1 MNRPQVTLALQG
13 GGSHGAFTWGV
24 LDRLLEDDRVEIEG
38 LSGAS
43 AGAMN
48 AVVLAHGMT
57 LGGPAGARAAL
68 QSFWDA
74 IGANA
79 VFGTASGD
87 PSPFLS
93 MIGLFSPRQFNPLD
107 INPLR
112 DILDAQVDFA
122 RLREACTLELFI
134 ATTHVASGLPRLFRT
149 RQITR
154 DMLLASACIPGLQ
167 HAIEIDGEAY
177 WDGGLT
183 ANPPI
188 FPLVEECASRDLIL
202 VPLQP
207 APRRD
212 TPTSVEAIRNRLSE
226 ISFSSAF
233 FSELQ
238 ALALARH
245 TAGRSAFSFGRPDR
259 ALRQLRIHSI
269 DAPELMGRLSAPSKL
284 NVHPE
289 FIHTLRDEGRACAGA
304 WLARNFD
311 RLGERS
317 SFDLDAFLRQDAEA
331 GPRTDGQAAGL
342 TPPPAGSTS
351 RAGAAGTASGSASR

>member
-1 MNRPQVTLALQG
+1 MALQG

-24 LDRLLEDDRVEIEG
+24 LDRLLEDGRVEIEG

-57 LGGPAGARAAL
+57 LDGPAGARAAL

-74 IGANA
+74 VAA
-79 VFGTASGD
+79 KAPFGVASGD
-87 PSPFLS
+87 PGSFIS
-93 MIGLFSPRQFNPLD
+93 MIRLFSPRQFNPLD

-112 DILDAQVDFA
+112 DILDAQIDFA

-134 ATTHVASGLPRLFRT
+134 ATTHVPSGMLRLFRT

-154 DMLLASACIPGLQ
+154 DVLLASACVPGLH
-167 HAIEIDGEAY
+167 HAIEIDDEAY

-188 FPLVEECASRDLIL
+188 FPLVENCASRDLIL

-207 APRRD
+207 APRHD
-212 TPTSVEAIRNRLSE
+212 TPTSVEAIRDRLSE

-245 TAGRSAFSFGRPDR
+245 SAERSGFSFGRPDR
-259 ALRQLRIHSI
+259 GLRQLHIHSI
-269 DAPELMGRLSAPSKL
+269 DAPEFMGSLNAASKM
-284 NVHPE
+284 NIQSE
-289 FIHTLRDEGRACAGA
+289 FIHALRDEGRACAGA
-304 WLARNFD
+304 WLKRNFA
-311 RLGERS
+311 RLGESS
-317 SFDLDAFLRQDAEA
+317 SFDLDGFLRQNPDA
-331 GPRTDGQAAGL
+331 G
-342 TPPPAGSTS
+342 S
-351 RAGAAGTASGSASR
+351 RAGAQAVSVLA